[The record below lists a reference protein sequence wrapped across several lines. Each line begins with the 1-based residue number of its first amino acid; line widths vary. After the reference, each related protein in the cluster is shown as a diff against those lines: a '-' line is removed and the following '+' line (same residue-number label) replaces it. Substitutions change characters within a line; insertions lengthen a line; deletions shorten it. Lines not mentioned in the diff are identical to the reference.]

1 MCRFGARHVA
11 CFHCVP
17 QQIRA
22 QQRVHV
28 YCKELAFGQYVQLV
42 MDDSRRAGPGK
53 APAEEASADDRP
65 APGTASAPASEKPKR
80 SVDVRFA
87 GAAMKSLFESA
98 DVSIRRDDETRV
110 LSRAQ
115 EAVAE
120 IQQRHGLGPGLA
132 PEPPRTQSSR
142 PPSGR
147 PGPRVDVW
155 LWVVLV
161 AGLFGIAG
169 WMLLYGL

>member
-1 MCRFGARHVA
+1 M
-11 CFHCVP
+11 
-17 QQIRA
+17 
-22 QQRVHV
+22 
-28 YCKELAFGQYVQLV
+28 YCQMLAFGQYVQLV

-53 APAEEASADDRP
+53 APDEGASADERQ
-65 APGTASAPASEKPKR
+65 APGAATAPTSEKPKR
-80 SVDVRFA
+80 PVDVRFA

-115 EAVAE
+115 DAIAE

-132 PEPPRTQSSR
+132 PESPRTHSSR

-155 LWVVLV
+155 LWVVLA
-161 AGLFGIAG
+161 AGLFGIAS